1 MHPARTVFAGFA
13 AAAVVGALLL
23 ELPISKAGPGGA
35 SPIEAFFTAVSALCV
50 TGLTIVDTLTYWTV
64 FGQVVILCLIQLGGL
79 GVMTFASVVGIAVVR
94 RLSLRSQLNTAAEVK
109 SLGIGDLRSLVLS
122 VVKISLI
129 IEGVVALLLTIRFA
143 TEYEEPLGQALWL
156 GVFHAVSS
164 FNNAGFALFSDNLMS
179 FTTDPFILLPICAA
193 IILGGLGFP
202 VIMQLRKH
210 LRSPRLWTLNTR
222 IVLWGTVVLLVLGA
236 AFVIIMEWNNPRTLG
251 ALNWPDRVLAGF
263 AQSVQTR
270 TAGFNNLDIGQFDNA
285 TLLGMDALMFIGG
298 GPAGTAGGIK
308 ITTFAVLYFI
318 MLAEIKGDVAVNV
331 FGKRLSRGVH
341 RQAIALIL
349 LATALIAAGTM
360 SLLVMT
366 DYSLDQL
373 LFEVISAF
381 ATVGLSTGIT
391 AQLPVA
397 GQLIL
402 ILFMFIGRLGPIT
415 FAAALALKAR
425 HPLYE
430 LPKERPIIG

>member
-1 MHPARTVFAGFA
+1 M
-13 AAAVVGALLL
+13 
-23 ELPISKAGPGGA
+23 
-35 SPIEAFFTAVSALCV
+35 
-50 TGLTIVDTLTYWTV
+50 
-64 FGQVVILCLIQLGGL
+64 
-79 GVMTFASVVGIAVVR
+79 
-94 RLSLRSQLNTAAEVK
+94 K
-109 SLGIGDLRSLVLS
+109 SLGIGDLKSLVLS
-122 VVKISLI
+122 VVKISLL
-129 IEGVVALLLTIRFA
+129 IEAIVAVLLAIRFA
-143 TEYEEPLGQALWL
+143 TGYEEPLGQALWL
-156 GVFHAVSS
+156 GVFHSVSS

-210 LRSPRLWTLNTR
+210 LRNPRLWTMNTR

-251 ALNWPDRVLAGF
+251 ALNWTDRILAGF

-270 TAGFNNLDIGQFDNA
+270 TAGFNNLDIGQMDNA

-349 LATALIAAGTM
+349 LATAIIAIGTL

-415 FAAALALKAR
+415 FAAALALKVR
-425 HPLYE
+425 RPLYE

>member
-13 AAAVVGALLL
+13 IAAVVGTLLL

-35 SPIEAFFTAVSALCV
+35 SPIEALFTAVSALCV
-50 TGLTIVDTLTYWTV
+50 TGLTIVDTLTYWSV

-79 GVMTFASVVGIAVVR
+79 GVMTFASLVGIAVVR
-94 RLSLRSQLNTAAEVK
+94 RLSLRSQLNTATEVK
-109 SLGIGDLRSLVLS
+109 SLGIGDLKSLVLS
-122 VVKISLI
+122 VVKISLL
-129 IEGVVALLLTIRFA
+129 IEAIVAVLLAIRFA
-143 TEYEEPLGQALWL
+143 TGYEEPLGQALWL
-156 GVFHAVSS
+156 GVFHSVSS

-210 LRSPRLWTLNTR
+210 LRNPRLWTMNTR

-251 ALNWPDRVLAGF
+251 ALNWTDRILAGF

-270 TAGFNNLDIGQFDNA
+270 TAGFNNLDIGQMDNA

-349 LATALIAAGTM
+349 LATAIIAIGTL

-415 FAAALALKAR
+415 FAAALALKVR
-425 HPLYE
+425 RPLYE